1 MTVGAVSQIHVSVSD
16 LERSVRFYRDVLGVP
31 FLFDVPGQ
39 SMAFFQSGDVRLY
52 LGVPESEAFASRVT
66 LYFDVDDLV
75 AERERLVEE
84 GVWFL
89 DEPHVVHR
97 DDQGELWM
105 SFFRDPDGHNLAIT
119 ETKPAKA

>member
-1 MTVGAVSQIHVSVSD
+1 MSVGAVSQIHVSCSE

-39 SMAFFQSGDVRLY
+39 SMAFFQSGDIRLY
-52 LGVPESEAFASRVT
+52 LGVPESEAFASKVT
-66 LYFDVDDLV
+66 LYFSVDDLG
-75 AERERLVEE
+75 AERERLVKE
-84 GVWFL
+84 GVTFL

-105 SFFRDPDGHNLAIT
+105 TFFRDPDGHNLALT
-119 ETKPAKA
+119 ETRPG